1 MGCWNSTC
9 LLSGLSIEE
18 GDRVVLFPFASYNQ
32 LCMIPFRGSYN
43 DYGCITNIDANP
55 LHDELIN
62 ELNAMCINES
72 DQAEYLKWSDE
83 ELVAIS
89 RLKYLA
95 DIEVNGRSRTD
106 EERLEYNKAWRT
118 RPQKK
123 IVITRKG
130 NDPFTVETFLKQIER
145 GHVSYYDM
153 YEEKFKGVAF
163 ALVREEVWDKMV
175 SLLDEDEASHNK
187 YGMYFESLNEIID
200 KKKTAILNDI
210 NEKFSDVDEVSEE
223 QEENATASE
232 LILNMKIMTA
242 NNILYGSVNDFTKIF
257 HLNKKRITSPELF
270 DPYMIAYKEK
280 YALVILTSYLRITI
294 ESDPMKGSQFNNHKL
309 MQRAYE
315 IFKESISI
323 RDEQY

>member
-1 MGCWNSTC
+1 M
-9 LLSGLSIEE
+9 
-18 GDRVVLFPFASYNQ
+18 
-32 LCMIPFRGSYN
+32 
-43 DYGCITNIDANP
+43 
-55 LHDELIN
+55 
-62 ELNAMCINES
+62 
-72 DQAEYLKWSDE
+72 
-83 ELVAIS
+83 
-89 RLKYLA
+89 KYLA
-95 DIEVNGRSRTD
+95 EIEVNGRSRTD

-130 NDPFTVETFLKQIER
+130 NHPFTVETFIKQIER
-145 GHVSYYDM
+145 GHVSYYDI
-153 YEEKFKGVAF
+153 YEEKFKGIAF

-175 SLLDEDEASHNK
+175 SLLDEDEASHKK
-187 YGMYFESLNEIID
+187 YGMYFESLNEIVNT
-200 KKKTAILNDI
+200 KKTTILNDI
-210 NEKFSDVDEVSEE
+210 NEKFSDVDEVSES

-242 NNILYGSVNDFTKIF
+242 NNILYGSVNDYTKIF

-270 DPYMIAYKEK
+270 DPYMLAYKEK

-294 ESDPMKGSQFNNHKL
+294 ESDPMKGSQFNNHRL